1 MQFLVKTSYLEIY
14 NEQIM
19 DLLDPQSYNLH
30 VREDIKKGVY
40 VEGLNEETVN
50 GVKDMMNLTTRG
62 ARNRHVGSTLMNKES
77 SRSHSVLT
85 TTIESKTMNEEGV
98 WQMKSSRFHIID
110 LAGSE
115 RSKNTNAVGER
126 LKEAGMI
133 NKSLT
138 ALGIVINSLVEVS
151 EGKKRHVHY
160 RDSKLTFLLRDS
172 LGGNSKT
179 VIIANVTAAAIS
191 VGETLSTLKFAQ
203 RAKLIKN
210 KAVINE
216 ESSSTIH
223 LLKAELRMVKKNLAE
238 QTNQLKIAHDQ
249 LTNIRESIPEVQNES
264 INESSSLCK
273 VCKKEISSQD
283 GDDLNLH
290 FVDTS
295 GLFHSHTGGSMIGD
309 NQNDSVSLDMISDKT
324 PGGTSMGVSAALQAN
339 NPKAFKMYKQRTIE
353 LQAMKERVSKVE
365 HLLSE
370 NLENMDISQKQYEQ
384 QLGALTKSNKDK
396 QTALEASEKN
406 RARDKMIIKFREERI
421 AELEARLTK
430 AEDCS
435 HNATTTCD
443 SITSEQADCALCLSL
458 KKELSDARTEIS
470 QWVEVS
476 DKNPQA
482 AKLFAEKEELLAQK
496 AALQQELQVTPESL
510 SARIRGL
517 NEMTSDLNAYLK
529 EYCMSE
535 GFDRLK
541 QELEQSKMELT
552 QKVESL
558 ETELSEKDGLMADKA
573 KSLSEDYDV
582 KMAAWNEK
590 LELVRQTFDLEKT
603 KIEKAAQDQM
613 TQLKANLDAT
623 LAEKGE
629 LQKEVYDKVEAH
641 EKQLLLQ
648 KSIDSLSKTLE
659 ELQQEKATLEI
670 QLLEE
675 KVKHQNIN
683 DL

>member
-1 MQFLVKTSYLEIY
+1 
-14 NEQIM
+14 
-19 DLLDPQSYNLH
+19 
-30 VREDIKKGVY
+30 
-40 VEGLNEETVN
+40 
-50 GVKDMMNLTTRG
+50 
-62 ARNRHVGSTLMNKES
+62 
-77 SRSHSVLT
+77 
-85 TTIESKTMNEEGV
+85 
-98 WQMKSSRFHIID
+98 
-110 LAGSE
+110 
-115 RSKNTNAVGER
+115 
-126 LKEAGMI
+126 
-133 NKSLT
+133 
-138 ALGIVINSLVEVS
+138 
-151 EGKKRHVHY
+151 
-160 RDSKLTFLLRDS
+160 
-172 LGGNSKT
+172 
-179 VIIANVTAAAIS
+179 
-191 VGETLSTLKFAQ
+191 
-203 RAKLIKN
+203 
-210 KAVINE
+210 
-216 ESSSTIH
+216 
-223 LLKAELRMVKKNLAE
+223 
-238 QTNQLKIAHDQ
+238 
-249 LTNIRESIPEVQNES
+249 
-264 INESSSLCK
+264 
-273 VCKKEISSQD
+273 
-283 GDDLNLH
+283 
-290 FVDTS
+290 
-295 GLFHSHTGGSMIGD
+295 
-309 NQNDSVSLDMISDKT
+309 
-324 PGGTSMGVSAALQAN
+324 
-339 NPKAFKMYKQRTIE
+339 MYKQRTIE

-421 AELEARLTK
+421 AELEARLAK

-435 HNATTTCD
+435 HNGTTLTNCD
-443 SITSEQADCALCLSL
+443 SLSTSTADCPLCLSL
-458 KKELSDARTEIS
+458 KKELDDAKKEIS
-470 QWVEVS
+470 QWVEVA

-482 AKLFAEKEELLAQK
+482 AKLFSEKEELLAQK
-496 AALQQELQVTPESL
+496 LQLQQELQVTPESL

-517 NEMTSDLNAYLK
+517 NEMTNDLNAYLK

-573 KSLSEDYDV
+573 KSLSEDYDA
-582 KMAAWNEK
+582 KMATWNEK

-675 KVKHQNIN
+675 KVEH
-683 DL
+683 